1 MAGNAG
7 KKIMAVF
14 KKAKK
19 PANTPPPK
27 PVGGKKKLSVKT
39 RFQLILLVLAAF
51 AAGVIYLLN
60 YTGIMPFQ
68 DILVRLGLSERPA
81 TRADL
86 EVHFIDVGQGDCTL
100 IMSQGEVMLI
110 DSGDRDESNTVERY
124 LMKQG
129 VKRINYLIA
138 THPHADHIGE
148 MAEIIGQFEVDNF
161 IMPRFP
167 AEYTPTTQVYENM
180 LNMLS
185 AKEMTVTPAE
195 DSEFTLGFCKVQ
207 LYASGIKDS
216 ENLNDYSVIVRLVHG
231 ANSFLFTG
239 DCENTEEKDLL
250 SRDLKL
256 DAKVLKAGHH
266 GSYTSSSA
274 EFLDA
279 VKPDY
284 AVISCGR
291 NNDYGHP
298 NDATL
303 RRLKKYADN
312 IYLTPRDGNIVFIS
326 DGTGL
331 SVECS
336 KGKK

>member
-1 MAGNAG
+1 
-7 KKIMAVF
+7 
-14 KKAKK
+14 
-19 PANTPPPK
+19 
-27 PVGGKKKLSVKT
+27 
-39 RFQLILLVLAAF
+39 
-51 AAGVIYLLN
+51 
-60 YTGIMPFQ
+60 
-68 DILVRLGLSERPA
+68 
-81 TRADL
+81 
-86 EVHFIDVGQGDCTL
+86 
-100 IMSQGEVMLI
+100 
-110 DSGDRDESNTVERY
+110 
-124 LMKQG
+124 
-129 VKRINYLIA
+129 
-138 THPHADHIGE
+138 
-148 MAEIIGQFEVDNF
+148 
-161 IMPRFP
+161 
-167 AEYTPTTQVYENM
+167 M

-185 AKEMTVTPAE
+185 AKDMTVTPAE

-256 DAKVLKAGHH
+256 DAKVIKAGHH

-298 NDATL
+298 HDATL